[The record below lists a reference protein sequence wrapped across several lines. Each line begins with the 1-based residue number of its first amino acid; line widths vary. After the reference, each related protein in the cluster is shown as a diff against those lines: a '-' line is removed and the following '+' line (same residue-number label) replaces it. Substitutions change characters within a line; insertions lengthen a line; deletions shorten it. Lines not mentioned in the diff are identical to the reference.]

1 LPYRVAVDIGG
12 TFTDLVVEHD
22 GGESIAA
29 AKVLSTPG
37 HLVDGVI
44 GAVRAS
50 GVPVADFS
58 LFVHG
63 TTAGLNAFLERR
75 GANVALVTTRGFRD
89 TYLIGRGHRPRMYDL
104 HYVKPTPLL
113 DRSAIFEIDERMAA
127 DGSIIREIDE
137 DSVRKAVSSIG
148 EREFDAVAVCFLH
161 AYANSAHE
169 RLAAES
175 IRAQL
180 GVPVVASHEIAPV
193 WREYERTATT
203 VMSAYITPIMA
214 RYVEEL
220 AEALA
225 DEGLTVPIYITE
237 SNGGVM
243 GARVAERKAILTL
256 FSGPVGGVVGT
267 QAAGKSLGFDN
278 LISIDIGGTS
288 FDVSLVRA
296 GEVSLQS
303 EFELQGLPVLAPAL
317 EVHTIGAGG
326 GSLLREVGGA
336 LRVGPQSA
344 GATPGPVCYGLGGT
358 EPTVTD
364 ANLVLGRIPSD
375 QRLAGSMEL
384 DLPAARLALDELGSR
399 FGLSAEAVAEEAL
412 AIAHFAMAEAIREL
426 TVERG
431 LDPQDFVLCAFGG
444 AGGLHATALADE
456 LDIATILVPAMPGA
470 FSAWGMLSGDIR
482 HDAVAT
488 FFRALDDVGGH
499 LAEVVARLQLE
510 VRELLELDGVSA
522 DAVRFDVA
530 ADLRYVGQEYSMTLP
545 VRPDE
550 VSRSDA
556 AAATDI
562 AARFHAAYLERYGH
576 ASHDAPIEFVAVR
589 VTGVAILEKS
599 APRDETIAEAG
610 EPVGAA
616 RMRFRGDDLDVAV
629 HRRESL
635 AGPVPGP
642 AIVLEETGTT
652 VVDPGWTIRPVTGGH
667 LLLER
672 IR

>member
-1 LPYRVAVDIGG
+1 MPYRVAVDIGG

-22 GGESIAA
+22 GGESIEA

-37 HLVDGVI
+37 HLVDGVL

-50 GVPVADFS
+50 GVPVTDFS

-104 HYVKPTPLL
+104 HYVKPRPLL
-113 DRSAIFEIDERMAA
+113 DRSAIFEVDERVAA
-127 DGSIIREIDE
+127 DGSIVREIDE
-137 DSVRKAVSSIG
+137 NSVREAMTSIG
-148 EREFDAVAVCFLH
+148 ERKFDAVAVCFLH

-175 IRAQL
+175 IRSQL

-203 VMSAYITPIMA
+203 VMSAYITPIIA
-214 RYVEEL
+214 RYLEEL
-220 AEALA
+220 SEALA
-225 DEGLTVPIYITE
+225 DKGLTVPIYITE

-243 GARVAERKAILTL
+243 GSRVAERKAILTL

-267 QAAGKSLGFDN
+267 QAAGKRLGFDS

-296 GEVSLQS
+296 GDVSLQS

-326 GSLLREVGGA
+326 GSLIREVGGA

-344 GATPGPVCYGLGGT
+344 GANPGPVCYGLGGT

-364 ANLVLGRIPSD
+364 ANLVLGRIPSE

-384 DLPAARLALDELGSR
+384 DLAAARLALEELGSH
-399 FGLSAEAVAEEAL
+399 FGLNAEAVAEEAL
-412 AIAHFAMAEAIREL
+412 AITHFAMAEAIREL

-431 LDPQDFVLCAFGG
+431 LDPRDFVLCAFGG

-456 LDIATILVPAMPGA
+456 LEIGTIVVPAMPGA

-488 FFRALDDVGGH
+488 FFRALHDVDGQ
-499 LAEVVARLQLE
+499 LANVVSRLQLE
-510 VRELLELDGVSA
+510 IRELLELDGISA
-522 DAVRFDVA
+522 EVIRFDTA
-530 ADLRYVGQEYSMTLP
+530 ADLRYVGQEYSLTLP
-545 VRPDE
+545 VRPEE
-550 VSRSDA
+550 VARSDA
-556 AAATDI
+556 GSAADI
-562 AARFHAAYLERYGH
+562 ASRFHAAYLERYGH
-576 ASHDAPIEFVAVR
+576 ASPDEPIEFVAVR

-599 APRDETIAEAG
+599 APRDGAIAEAA
-610 EPVGAA
+610 EPAGAG
-616 RMRFRGDDLDVAV
+616 RMRFRGDDVEATI
-629 HRRESL
+629 HRRQSL
-635 AGPVPGP
+635 ARHVPGP
-642 AIVLEETGTT
+642 AIVLENTGTT
-652 VVDPGWTIRPVTGGH
+652 VVDPGWTVRPVAGGH

-672 IR
+672 I